1 MQLIIRPADLP
12 QDYPAIAAVLEA
24 ESPGWG
30 ESAEEL
36 AYADATRDQQYHHA
50 TFVAEETS
58 GNKSLMV
65 GVAFVG
71 HDLLAH
77 REGKFEINLVVLPD
91 WQGRGVGKALYAA
104 LLEHLAPMTPQEL
117 VTMIG
122 HDEPR
127 PRRFLT
133 ERGFVEGWRRV
144 DWQLTIPTFDFTPY
158 AGLEE
163 RLRAQGITIK
173 RYTELA
179 ADPTCLVKWYEL
191 DWALWQSIPY
201 GQAVAK
207 RSFEQ
212 FVAGEVNHPNFLP
225 DACFFALAGDELIGY
240 SNLTTHE
247 QGFNTEMTGVL
258 PTYRGRGV
266 ATLLKLYGI
275 GYAQA
280 QGSGRLDTENDAV
293 NHAMI
298 ALNQKLG
305 FVQTGAR
312 LRFVKQMA

>member
-1 MQLIIRPADLP
+1 M
-12 QDYPAIAAVLEA
+12 LEA

-36 AYADATRDQQYHHA
+36 AYADATHDRRYHHA

-58 GNKSLMV
+58 GDSPLVV

-71 HDLLAH
+71 HDVLAH
-77 REGKFEINLVVLPD
+77 REGKFEINLVVRPD
-91 WQGRGVGKALYAA
+91 WQGRGVGKALYVA
-104 LLEHLAPMTPQEL
+104 LLERLAPIWPQEL
-117 VTMIG
+117 VAMVG
-122 HDEPR
+122 HDQPR
-127 PRRFLT
+127 PLRFLA
-133 ERGFVEGWRRV
+133 ERGFVECWRRV
-144 DWQLTIPTFDFTPY
+144 DWQLNTLTFDFTPY
-158 AGLEE
+158 AELEE
-163 RLRAQGITIK
+163 RLNREGITIK

-201 GQAVAK
+201 GQTVAK

-225 DACFFALAGDELIGY
+225 DGCFFALAEDELIGY

-247 QGFNTEMTGVL
+247 QGLNTEMTGVL
-258 PTYRGRGV
+258 PAYRGRSV

-275 GYAQA
+275 RYAQA
-280 QGSGRLDTENDAV
+280 QGVDRLDTENDAV